1 MEQQTLFRKKYGS
14 FRRFFLM
21 LWKAPLPFQW
31 ILVYIGISFVLTH
44 VGVSATEYSARLFA
58 GDVDTITVVIPFLIV
73 TLLSLLLGA
82 LDGVAN
88 GVCRAFINRN
98 LRRMVWRKAVRLP
111 LSFYEANE
119 PKELISRVTTD
130 TTAIGQLTMQVFI
143 PILTT
148 GYTTIVLL
156 QRVSTYDSALMWSLL
171 AVVPINV
178 MISFIMGR
186 LRFGV
191 SDKVNKTNARLTA
204 GIAERTNQT
213 LLIKTLGTEQ
223 RELQTG
229 EGLMKENYAAERS
242 GVLVNHLSSP
252 IYAIAGALQVV
263 IIILMGRMFYS
274 EGRIDLAEWIAY
286 YGFATQLT
294 NAITGYLTDWTVF
307 KSAQGATDR
316 VAEVVDTPDE
326 DTAAGLQAEALSGDI
341 RLRDVTFSYGE
352 APLFEGLDLTI
363 PSGKITAIIG
373 PSGSGK
379 STVLNLI
386 DRLYPIQGGQICF
399 GDKDTA
405 EFSLS
410 SYRRALSYVTQ
421 ECVMYGGT
429 LRENLLQGI
438 GREVTDEELDRVC
451 EDAGI
456 LEFVKSQDKGYDMAV
471 GESGASLSGGQRQ
484 RFTVARALL
493 RRSDYLLL
501 DEATAAMDIDGK
513 DRVWSSI
520 RSQMAGKTVVF
531 VAHDAQTIRNADHL
545 IVLRDGRVEAFG
557 DCRTLMNT
565 NNYCREMMEQTANE
579 GQGDE

>member
-143 PILTT
+143 PILTM

-178 MISFIMGR
+178 MISFIIGR

-326 DTAAGLQAEALSGDI
+326 DTAAGLQAETLSGDI

>member
-14 FRRFFLM
+14 FRKFFLM

-493 RRSDYLLL
+493 HRSDYLLL

>member
-143 PILTT
+143 PILTM

-326 DTAAGLQAEALSGDI
+326 DTAAGLQAETLSGDI

>member
-143 PILTT
+143 PILTM

-229 EGLMKENYAAERS
+229 EGLMQENYAAERS